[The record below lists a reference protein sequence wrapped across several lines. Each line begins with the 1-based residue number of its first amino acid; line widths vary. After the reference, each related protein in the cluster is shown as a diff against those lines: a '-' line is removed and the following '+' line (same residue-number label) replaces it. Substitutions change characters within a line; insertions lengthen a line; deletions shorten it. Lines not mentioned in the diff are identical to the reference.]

1 MMADSGSFL
10 KRYLETDLS
19 KKTADVKIFQFIGP
33 WILWAILAGGSAL
46 VFYLIQNWESA
57 KNLLY
62 VWWFYMIPPMG
73 KEVIIPRT
81 LSQDHHPPALVVAL
95 ATSGV
100 DMVLSLFM
108 IWNYDWVKKVPV
120 LGPRIVEA
128 EERGRERMKK
138 TRWFS
143 KVSFIATAMFVSVP
157 FSGAGGW
164 FGTVFGRLIGV
175 KPYKVLLAVFIGSTV
190 EAFGYALLADS
201 LMPYLEDSSFFEWLS
216 NVNILQFFAAFGML
230 ALLIYVV
237 RHPREA
243 VRKTST
249 GIRKSIEISEKAVLK
264 AEDLGSRGLEFSVM
278 RSSEAIDL
286 LSDMYDHVL
295 GSIPVVMGDDIRI
308 IDGRDGQII
317 SDLRESSIDALRE
330 TNLIARE
337 SIKESLHNT
346 EKTAGMTSHLLS
358 KYTLVGLEVMKEGAR
373 EGEFLVLMA
382 GDSVEKV
389 VRIPGKNSR
398 KIGL

>member
-1 MMADSGSFL
+1 MKELVSRL
-10 KRYLETDLS
+10 LETELS
-19 KKTADVKIFQFIGP
+19 KKTTGVKIFQFLFP
-33 WILWAILAGGSAL
+33 WVVWAILAGSSAL
-46 VFYLIQNWESA
+46 VFYIIQNWESA

-108 IWNYDWVKKVPV
+108 IWNYDWVKKVPL
-120 LGPRIVEA
+120 LGPRIKEA
-128 EERGRERMKK
+128 EARGKDKIRK
-138 TRWFS
+138 TKWFS

-175 KPYKVLLAVFIGSTV
+175 KPYKVLLAVFIGSTI

-216 NVNILQFFAAFGML
+216 NLNILQVFAAFGAL
-230 ALLIYVV
+230 ALIIYVV

-243 VRKTST
+243 VKKTSSAVRKTIKLSEDAV
-249 GIRKSIEISEKAVLK
+249 IR
-264 AEDLGSRGLEFSVM
+264 AEDLSRKGLTFSVK
-278 RSSEAIDL
+278 RSGETLDL
-286 LSDMYDHVL
+286 LEGVYGEVL
-295 GSIPVVMGDDIRI
+295 EGLPHLAGDRLRI
-308 IDGRDGQII
+308 LDRDN
-317 SDLRESSIDALRE
+317 REIVSSL
-330 TNLIARE
+330 
-337 SIKESLHNT
+337 
-346 EKTAGMTSHLLS
+346 EKTGIEVLKETGSLTSKALKGGVRKSGNGIDRTAEVLS
-358 KYTLVGLEVMKEGAR
+358 KVTLVGLNVAR
-373 EGEFLVLMA
+373 EGVDKGEYLVLIV
-382 GDSVEKV
+382 GDRVEKIV
-389 VRIPGKNSR
+389 KVPSSIVKRMKR
-398 KIGL
+398 